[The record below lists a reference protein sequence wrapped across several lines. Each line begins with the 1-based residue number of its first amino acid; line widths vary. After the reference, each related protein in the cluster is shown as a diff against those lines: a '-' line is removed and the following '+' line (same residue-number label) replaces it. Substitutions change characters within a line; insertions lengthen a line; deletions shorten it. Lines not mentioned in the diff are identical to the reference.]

1 VGREDNT
8 RVSARGG
15 WLDSSILHCGTI
27 MTSRPS
33 FLELAHSVR
42 GFGDDGWDIMINV
55 LTTVTKNCST
65 GFGGLYG
72 DLLQKL
78 AAFWG

>member
-1 VGREDNT
+1 
-8 RVSARGG
+8 
-15 WLDSSILHCGTI
+15 

-42 GFGDDGWDIMINV
+42 GFGDDGRDIMINV